1 MYVEVLYD
9 GCLMIGN
16 SCESVIRQMKLI
28 DWDEPETVLK
38 FKSNVQ
44 ERLLVLGELILFH
57 DARSFLEAILEADII
72 QTLIIDEEF
81 TPMETS
87 LKSLNY
93 KML

>member
-16 SCESVIRQMKLI
+16 SCESVLRQMKLI
-28 DWDEPETVLK
+28 DWDEPETLVK
-38 FKSNVQ
+38 FKSGVQ

-57 DARSFLEAILEADII
+57 DARSLLEAILEAGII
-72 QTLIIDEEF
+72 QTLIIDEQF
-81 TPMETS
+81 SPMETS